1 MFWQSV
7 LDIPYRVLIYAIS
20 AIVMV
25 GHVHIL
31 FWVQYEIHCFM
42 YKELLKYGSSTWT
55 EQYTLVVL
63 LAVLQAV
70 LWAVQL
76 QAMWFG

>member
-7 LDIPYRVLIYAIS
+7 LDIPYRVLIYVVS
-20 AIVMV
+20 GMVMV

-31 FWVQYEIHCFM
+31 FWLQHEIQFM
-42 YKELLKYGSSTWT
+42 HRELFKYGVIIWT
-55 EQYTLVVL
+55 IQCILVVL
-63 LAVLQAV
+63 LAQSALWP
-70 LWAVQL
+70 WAVQP